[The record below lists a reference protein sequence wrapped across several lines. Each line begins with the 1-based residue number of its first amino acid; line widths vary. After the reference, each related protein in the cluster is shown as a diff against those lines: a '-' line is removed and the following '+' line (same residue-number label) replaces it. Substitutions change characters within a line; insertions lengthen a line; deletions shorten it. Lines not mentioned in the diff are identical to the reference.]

1 MGALRPRGA
10 RRGRTGKTPFA
21 WKKMQKAA
29 QRIVEK
35 LRLNRHEAFFAGG
48 WVRDF
53 LLGRKPKDIDIV
65 TSAAPEEVQ
74 RLFPGSAAVGAAFGV
89 ILVRFYGRTF
99 EVTTFRSEGAYLDG
113 RHPSSVSLAGPR
125 EDALRRDFTINGL
138 FYDPITKR
146 VIDYVQGRV
155 DVKKRIVR
163 TIGPPEAR
171 FAEDKLRMMRAVR
184 IACNLDFSVWPDTQ
198 AAIQRHAGQILEVS
212 WERIRDELLGI
223 LTSQGCGRGLELLRE
238 TGLLRHILPEV
249 EAMHGVPQPH
259 QFHPEGDV
267 FTHTRR
273 ALELLRRRSP
283 PLVLGT
289 LLHDVGKPP
298 TYSVGDRIRFDGHVE
313 TGARLSDQICRR
325 LRLSNE
331 VTSRVVDLVEN
342 HLRFMHVAEMRRSTL
357 RRFLAKPHFADHLE
371 LHRVDCLSSH
381 RNLESYWF
389 CKRELERMRAEPP
402 LPPRLINGQD
412 LIDLGY
418 QPGPLFA
425 AILHAVEDQQL
436 DGILKT
442 RDDALEFV
450 RSHYPSGL
458 AGPGEERKGHE
469 PV

>member
-1 MGALRPRGA
+1 
-10 RRGRTGKTPFA
+10 
-21 WKKMQKAA
+21 MQKAA

-65 TSAAPEEVQ
+65 TSAAPEEVR
-74 RLFPGSAAVGAAFGV
+74 RLFPGSTAVGAAFGV
-89 ILVRFYGRTF
+89 ILVRSYGRTF
-99 EVTTFRSEGAYLDG
+99 EVTTFRSEGDYLDG
-113 RHPSSVSLAGPR
+113 RHPSSVTFVGPR

-146 VIDYVQGRV
+146 VIDYVHGRA
-155 DVKKRIVR
+155 DLKKRIVR

-184 IACNLDFSVWPDTQ
+184 MACTLDFSVWPETLT
-198 AAIQRHAGQILEVS
+198 AIQGHAGQVLEVS
-212 WERIRDELLGI
+212 WERIRDELLSI
-223 LTSQGCGRGLELLRE
+223 LISPGRGRGLELLRE
-238 TGLLRHILPEV
+238 TGLLRHILPEID
-249 EAMHGVPQPH
+249 AMNGVPQPH
-259 QFHPEGDV
+259 EFHPEGDV
-267 FTHTRR
+267 FTHTRT
-273 ALELLRRRSP
+273 ALDLLRMRSP
-283 PLVLGT
+283 TLVLGT

-298 TYSVGDRIRFDGHVE
+298 TFSVGDRIRFDGHVE
-313 TGARLSDQICRR
+313 AGARLSEQICRR

-331 VTSRVVDLVEN
+331 VTAQVVDLVEN
-342 HLRFMHVAEMRRSTL
+342 HLRFMHVEEMRRSTL
-357 RRFLAKPHFADHLE
+357 RRFLSKPNFAEHLE

-389 CKRELERMRAEPP
+389 CKRELEQMRAEPP
-402 LPPRLINGQD
+402 LTPRLITGQD

-442 RDDALEFV
+442 REDALAFV
-450 RSHYPSGL
+450 RTHYPVG
-458 AGPGEERKGHE
+458 AVRPGDEQ
-469 PV
+469 